1 MIVLEFDGFD
11 IKRYGLDKYL
21 NNHKYSKSDIKIIVS
36 SFENNLFECNLDR
49 LLGEELKSVELL
61 MDGTIIFKYVEKT
74 EDVEVW
80 LSFHIDDKGKI
91 KEYDG
96 LVKNIYDTKMKM
108 IDSII
113 GKNGLINTFYN
124 FKTEEKEETKEN
136 EQ

>member
-36 SFENNLFECNLDR
+36 SFENNLFECNLGR

-61 MDGTIIFKYVEKT
+61 MDGTIIFKYVERT
-74 EDVEVW
+74 EDIEVW
-80 LSFHIDDKGKI
+80 LSFHIDDKEKI

-124 FKTEEKEETKEN
+124 FKTEKKEETKEN
-136 EQ
+136 E